1 MQTSLTRD
9 RKAPTVTSFADRRAE
24 VINDVMVF
32 SIMRV
37 RCGASCCTVTHQT
50 SQRRVLSLDIIVID
64 P

>member
-9 RKAPTVTSFADRRAE
+9 RKAPTVTPFADRRAE

-32 SIMRV
+32 SIMSTLW
-37 RCGASCCTVTHQT
+37 CILLYSHT
-50 SQRRVLSLDIIVID
+50 SDKPETCIV